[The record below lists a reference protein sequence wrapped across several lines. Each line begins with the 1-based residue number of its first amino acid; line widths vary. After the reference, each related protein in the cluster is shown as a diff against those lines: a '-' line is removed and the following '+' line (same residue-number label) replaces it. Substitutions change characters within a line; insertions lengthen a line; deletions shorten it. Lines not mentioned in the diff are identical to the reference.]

1 MRNSIL
7 LMTASCLVL
16 LSACV
21 KDDLSWKQKLEA
33 QQIELEE
40 QKKQQEADA
49 LRLAELQK
57 TIDGLKKSDTPF
69 SLVLAIPPADTVTK
83 GLDFTSTLRIN
94 PSGLAFT
101 KDMLALD
108 YINGKQFYRVEPND
122 TKASYIKESA
132 YFSLKDFEADKNN
145 GGEALD
151 GQYLVTLTTKAEEA
165 VWDDSRLA
173 FVGAYVDR
181 EGKNQLVS
189 STPFNTVMMPL
200 SSEGLYP
207 WIYPH
212 ASFLIE
218 EKKKDDKG
226 NEYINER
233 FGAVY
238 LPLDAVLFKTKDD
251 SDGRFYTAENLKD
264 VTFVPDEGCEAAVK
278 LDYDLKKRYVSFEPD
293 TTGNLIWR
301 AFGDSTGVKRQEVKG
316 SVVMK
321 DRWGG
326 VSSYHVTMYWY
337 NSYVFPINIEATVDQ
352 IKAGIPMSFNEEV
365 KKFGLDYEVLKDC
378 RRVSALPVHRLYNDL
393 AYEAFDE
400 NKPEEGELILY
411 ANPAPGEKYQT
422 EEIRTVMVNASE
434 VDELF
439 VPLTVRFKFVINL
452 TVK

>member
-16 LSACV
+16 LGACV

-33 QQIELEE
+33 QQKELEE

-49 LRLAELQK
+49 LRMAELQK

-101 KDMLALD
+101 KDMIALD
-108 YINGKQFYRVEPND
+108 YITGKQFYRVEPND
-122 TKASYIKESA
+122 TKASYIKKSA
-132 YFSLKDFEADKNN
+132 YFGLKDFEADKNS
-145 GGEALD
+145 GGETLD

-173 FVGAYVDR
+173 FVGAYVDK

-189 STPFNTVMMPL
+189 SAPFNTVMMPL
-200 SSEGLYP
+200 PSEGLYP

-226 NEYINER
+226 TEYITER

-264 VTFVPDEGCEAAVK
+264 VTFVPDEDCKAAVK
-278 LDYDLKKRYVSFEPD
+278 IDYNLKKRYVSFEPD
-293 TTGNLIWR
+293 TTGNLAWR

-337 NSYVFPINIEATVDQ
+337 NTYVFPINIEATVDQ
-352 IKAGIPMSFNEEV
+352 IKAGIPINFNEEV
-365 KKFGLDYEVLKDC
+365 KKLGLDYEVLKDC

-393 AYEAFDE
+393 TYEAFDE

-411 ANPAPGEKYQT
+411 ADPAPGDKYQT